1 MDSGPYLNAA
11 LLCERVLQERD
22 GVLSVVRVVDR
33 VTLTA
38 VSAETPAPEM
48 IPPSTLAF
56 YILIVLKSGMYKG
69 TAEIKLEINSPSGQ
83 RIGFS
88 TVDAFFEGDDRGVN
102 LVSPVQFQVSED
114 GLYWIDVTCLKELLT
129 RIPLRVIYQ
138 RQSQGALPW
147 SPTSSNQ

>member
-11 LLCERVLQERD
+11 LLCEKVLQEKD

-56 YILIVLKSGMYKG
+56 YLLIVLKSGMYKG
-69 TAEIKLEINSPSGQ
+69 SAEVKLEINSPSGQ

-88 TVDAFFEGDDRGVN
+88 AVDAFFEGDDRGIN
-102 LVSPVQFQVSED
+102 LVSPVQFPVSED
-114 GLYWIDVTCLKELLT
+114 GLYWIDVTCLNVLLT

-138 RQSQGALPW
+138 RLSQGALPW
-147 SPTSSNQ
+147 PPTATR

>member
-1 MDSGPYLNAA
+1 
-11 LLCERVLQERD
+11 
-22 GVLSVVRVVDR
+22 
-33 VTLTA
+33 
-38 VSAETPAPEM
+38 
-48 IPPSTLAF
+48 
-56 YILIVLKSGMYKG
+56 MYKG

-138 RQSQGALPW
+138 RLSQGTLPW